1 MTDWETP
8 RGLFEAVAA
17 SYGPFTVDVAATP
30 ANAKAP
36 RFYSPAEDGLAQSW
50 AGERVWLN
58 PPYGGRLVRPW
69 LEKARLEAAAGATVV
84 CLLPF
89 APDTGWWAELVLEA
103 GAEVRPVRGRVRF
116 VGSPGSAPFASAI
129 VVYRPPLLAQAPRS
143 SVAPAPPLVTNF
155 DLFPDVRSASG
166 KSDGIVALAEAAR
179 QDAQLEHRNAWAR
192 SVAAAANG
200 DVKPGGQVMLGNH
213 AEAFGLFLEVVDGLP
228 GSRIVFRAGSRDVGV
243 ITGLGPPE

>member
-8 RGLFEAVAA
+8 QGLFEVVAA

-30 ANAKAP
+30 ENAKAP

-69 LEKARLEAAAGATVV
+69 LEKARQEADAGATVV

-89 APDTGWWAELVLEA
+89 APDTGWWQELVL
-103 GAEVRPVRGRVRF
+103 GAATEVRPVRGRVRF

-129 VVYRPPLLAQAPRS
+129 VVYRPPLLAQGPRARELP
-143 SVAPAPPLVTNF
+143 APAAHPTNLE
-155 DLFPDVRSASG
+155 LF
-166 KSDGIVALAEAAR
+166 GIPAAVVEGIP
-179 QDAQLEHRNAWAR
+179 ATIVMHAKLLPVSPSFIERN
-192 SVAAAANG
+192 
-200 DVKPGGQVMLGNH
+200 P
-213 AEAFGLFLEVVDGLP
+213 
-228 GSRIVFRAGSRDVGV
+228 V
-243 ITGLGPPE
+243 ISMPELL